1 MKYKITFLLDKSN
14 DQIKKQLIN
23 YNFKLSH
30 KYIFKITNNINS
42 IKNQNIIFPLNYTK
56 ILSKSFLLKNN
67 LVLIIHSSQLPKDRG
82 FAPIQNQILKDKNR
96 IYISLMKAIDKVDA
110 GPIYF
115 QNSFMLNGTELSDKI
130 KYIQGRQMIKIIKKF
145 LVKYPNVKSRKQ
157 IGKSNFNKRRNP
169 KDSQLDINKTIKQQ
183 FNNLRINDN
192 KLYPSFFHFKGKKYI
207 IKIFDE

>member
-1 MKYKITFLLDKSN
+1 
-14 DQIKKQLIN
+14 
-23 YNFKLSH
+23 
-30 KYIFKITNNINS
+30 
-42 IKNQNIIFPLNYTK
+42 
-56 ILSKSFLLKNN
+56 
-67 LVLIIHSSQLPKDRG
+67 
-82 FAPIQNQILKDKNR
+82 
-96 IYISLMKAIDKVDA
+96 MKAIDKVDA